1 MGRIEILVAEDDA
14 SIRALVQLALTK
26 NGYACT
32 TAADGQEAARLIE
45 ERRFDLALLDIML
58 PHIDGYDLLT
68 YLKEYDTPAIFLTA
82 KGSVEDR
89 VHGLRL
95 GAEDYLVKPFAVA
108 ELIARIEAVLRRL
121 HKVEAHLTYRN
132 IAIDTVSH
140 TVTRGG
146 QPVELTLKEYEIL
159 LLLMRNRGAA
169 LYRET
174 IYEQVWREPW
184 YGDTRTVDLH
194 IQRLRKKLGLS
205 EDIRSVYKV
214 GYRLAAEDT

>member
-1 MGRIEILVAEDDA
+1 MGRVGILVAEDDA

-58 PHIDGYDLLT
+58 PHIDGYDLLA

-82 KGSVEDR
+82 KGSIEDR

-108 ELIARIEAVLRRL
+108 ELIATPSLLSAVRSSFKGLLDIERVLSRL
-121 HKVEAHLTYRN
+121 HDYCGALINPKHPDNRALYYEDKKYNSRK
-132 IAIDTVSH
+132 IKDF
-140 TVTRGG
+140 
-146 QPVELTLKEYEIL
+146 VEL
-159 LLLMRNRGAA
+159 M
-169 LYRET
+169 
-174 IYEQVWREPW
+174 
-184 YGDTRTVDLH
+184 DTTK
-194 IQRLRKKLGLS
+194 I
-205 EDIRSVYKV
+205 
-214 GYRLAAEDT
+214 